1 MGTGAYAGPNWALAG
16 LKAGA
21 DLSAAAKQFTFVKL
35 DANGDVVA
43 VSGITDEVIGV
54 LYDRPASGQAAE
66 VRVGQVEVQANGALN
81 EGAAIGT
88 SSDGQAQ
95 AAASTNR
102 NLGYA
107 LTAASG
113 AGVRFSA
120 WIMPTGAIV
129 A

>member
-1 MGTGAYAGPNWALAG
+1 MGTGAYKGWSVALVG

-21 DLSAAAKQFTFVKL
+21 DLSAAANQFKFVKL
-35 DANGDVVA
+35 DAAGDVIA
-43 VSGITDEVIGV
+43 VTGITDVVIGV
-54 LYDRPASGQAAE
+54 LYNTPKSGVEAE
-66 VRVGQVEVQANGALN
+66 VRIGQLEVQANAPLN
-81 EGAAIGT
+81 EGDEIGT
-88 SSDGQAQ
+88 STDGQAQ
-95 AAASTNR
+95 VAAATNR
-102 NLGYA
+102 ALGHA